1 MTILK
6 GGIGMKYRVTAEILK
21 TGVKV
26 STKVTAASTEEAE
39 LAAGRRFLEAGFKG
53 DEIKVISID

>member
-1 MTILK
+1 
-6 GGIGMKYRVTAEILK
+6 MKYRVTAEILK

-39 LAAGRRFLEAGFKG
+39 LTAGRRFLEAGFKG
-53 DEIKVISID
+53 DEIKVISVD